1 MNRGPPPDARRV
13 LVVEPTASTR
23 GLMQFG
29 LVRAGFQVTS
39 VRSAEEAERALDQG
53 PMPAL
58 VVSETRLPGLDGFV
72 FCSRLRRSSLAE
84 VPVLLLTSQP
94 SGSAIARALSAG
106 AHDVLAKPL
115 FVGDLVS
122 LARLESSRAPG
133 SPTLVASTREVPVA
147 AALRAL
153 LAGTRSGRLVLGTTA
168 ELLFRHGKVVS
179 AQVRSLQ
186 GERALRRMLFLGEG
200 AYAVHLGS
208 VRSPGEIS
216 VDLRALCG
224 PWTEALAGWRALAR
238 VSVPLEA
245 VLCPDLR
252 SLLAQISQLPEE
264 VEPVVRLFDGERT
277 VRAVVLESS
286 LPESLVLQVTN
297 RLYAS
302 GALLPARAA
311 RARGLEPMPQRIRT
325 GWDDPLP
332 RSLTPAVPWSTGQT
346 PAPAPALAPTV
357 VESVVANAG
366 DPAPVPA
373 VPETPG
379 VPAWGSPPGIGEMER
394 AMRSVPLG
402 LEPVPAVTPRVE
414 TPSPPGFAGRVP
426 TPSSS
431 PLPRLHRPPTP
442 PSSPVAL
449 HPGEESPL
457 VVAARGVALA
467 HPGATPASMP
477 RLLLLG
483 GLTVLGA
490 AFLGT
495 TLWVR
500 VGAPSREPLHRPA
513 PVLRAV
519 DETELD
525 RLLAQARERID
536 AHDDAGAEEAAMRA
550 AAVDPSD
557 ARAYLLLGRIAL
569 RLGNAPRA
577 RSELERVLSL
587 EPSGT
592 RADEARAL
600 LSSIP

>member
-1 MNRGPPPDARRV
+1 
-13 LVVEPTASTR
+13 
-23 GLMQFG
+23 
-29 LVRAGFQVTS
+29 
-39 VRSAEEAERALDQG
+39 
-53 PMPAL
+53 
-58 VVSETRLPGLDGFV
+58 
-72 FCSRLRRSSLAE
+72 
-84 VPVLLLTSQP
+84 
-94 SGSAIARALSAG
+94 
-106 AHDVLAKPL
+106 
-115 FVGDLVS
+115 
-122 LARLESSRAPG
+122 
-133 SPTLVASTREVPVA
+133 
-147 AALRAL
+147 
-153 LAGTRSGRLVLGTTA
+153 
-168 ELLFRHGKVVS
+168 
-179 AQVRSLQ
+179 
-186 GERALRRMLFLGEG
+186 
-200 AYAVHLGS
+200 
-208 VRSPGEIS
+208 
-216 VDLRALCG
+216 
-224 PWTEALAGWRALAR
+224 
-238 VSVPLEA
+238 
-245 VLCPDLR
+245 
-252 SLLAQISQLPEE
+252 
-264 VEPVVRLFDGERT
+264 
-277 VRAVVLESS
+277 
-286 LPESLVLQVTN
+286 
-297 RLYAS
+297 
-302 GALLPARAA
+302 
-311 RARGLEPMPQRIRT
+311 
-325 GWDDPLP
+325 
-332 RSLTPAVPWSTGQT
+332 
-346 PAPAPALAPTV
+346 
-357 VESVVANAG
+357 
-366 DPAPVPA
+366 
-373 VPETPG
+373 
-379 VPAWGSPPGIGEMER
+379 
-394 AMRSVPLG
+394 
-402 LEPVPAVTPRVE
+402 
-414 TPSPPGFAGRVP
+414 P

-513 PVLRAV
+513 PVPRAV